1 MTAIVPHVGAN
12 ALAPLGESVRAFAR
26 ASKAE
31 ATLLAYRKDMAA
43 FQVWCDAHGL
53 AALPASPETV
63 AAFLAEQARSGLKAS
78 SIARRV
84 SAIRFAHKL
93 AGHPS
98 PTEDEGVSTVMKGI
112 RRTLGTAPAQ
122 KAPAT
127 AEALSAMLAHVDART
142 LRGTR
147 DRALLLLGF
156 AGALRRS
163 ELVALDV
170 EDLTETDKGLDVLI
184 RRSKTDQ
191 EGAGQA
197 IAIPHGT
204 TLRLVAAV
212 TAWLK
217 AAGITSGPVFRAISR
232 AGKVHPERLT
242 DRSVANLVK
251 LYAGR
256 AGLSVPDFSAHSLRA
271 GFVTSA
277 ADRHADLN
285 RIMDQTR
292 HRDPRTVR
300 GYIRRADRFKNHA
313 GELFL

>member
-1 MTAIVPHVGAN
+1 
-12 ALAPLGESVRAFAR
+12 
-26 ASKAE
+26 
-31 ATLLAYRKDMAA
+31 MAA
-43 FQVWCDAHGL
+43 FQTWCDSHGL
-53 AALPASPETV
+53 SALPASPETV
-63 AAFLAEQARSGLKAS
+63 AAFLAEQARAGLKAS

-98 PTEDEGVSTVMKGI
+98 PTEDEGVSSVLKGI

-147 DRALLLLGF
+147 DRAVLLLGF

-163 ELVALDV
+163 ELVALNV
-170 EDLTETDKGLDVLI
+170 EDLSETEKGLDVLI

-204 TLRLVAAV
+204 TLKPVAAV
-212 TAWLK
+212 TTWLK
-217 AAGITSGPVFRAISR
+217 AAGITAGPVFRAISR
-232 AGKVHPERLT
+232 GGRVHPDRLT

-251 LYAGR
+251 TYAGR
-256 AGLSVPDFSAHSLRA
+256 AGLAVADFSAHSLRA
-271 GFVTSA
+271 GSVTSA